1 MTWPGCRRGGQG
13 RDWRGRHGGTEVRI
27 AQIVLSRG
35 EKKTCALLP
44 IIFTEEVITVARRV
58 YVSNLSYRTTWQ
70 ELKDHFRQVGSGKI
84 FGGRRKTK
92 RERERPPWGGGAQA
106 PRAGS
111 VQPLTLE
118 RREHVHGR
126 HLFHFSLSLF
136 PPLLFSSFSRPLQR
150 HVPGRPVQGV
160 RHRRV

>member
-35 EKKTCALLP
+35 KKKTCALLP

-92 RERERPPWGGGAQA
+92 REREREAAMGRRRTSA
-106 PRAGS
+106 PRRKRPTSRTGKKRARARPPFVS
-111 VQPLTLE
+111 FLTL
-118 RREHVHGR
+118 
-126 HLFHFSLSLF
+126 SLSSPPILF
-136 PPLLFSSFSRPLQR
+136 VQSSTPTSC
-150 HVPGRPVQGV
+150 PGTAGPRGAA
-160 RHRRV
+160 